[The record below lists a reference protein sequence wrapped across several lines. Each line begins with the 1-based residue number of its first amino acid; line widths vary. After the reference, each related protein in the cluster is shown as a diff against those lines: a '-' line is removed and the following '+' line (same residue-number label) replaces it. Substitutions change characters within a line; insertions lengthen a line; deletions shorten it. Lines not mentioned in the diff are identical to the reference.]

1 MDPYYIIALCVSTIA
16 CILETAAL
24 AILLIS
30 KKKKEKSK
38 TYTFH
43 INGKTID
50 HRLTKAEA
58 NAISD
63 LVNQYTY
70 ETGEQLLSFSEKIL

>member
-1 MDPYYIIALCVSTIA
+1 MDPCYVIALCTATIA
-16 CILETAAL
+16 CVLETAVL
-24 AILLIS
+24 AIMLIS

-50 HRLTKAEA
+50 HRLTKDEA

-63 LVNQYTY
+63 LVSQYTY